1 MEVTHADEQAMQRI
15 ADWKSRG
22 AVLPGPE
29 VHVPFM
35 PYGRTSAEDARRS
48 GQAGVDFREAAV
60 LIGVEPHGRVV
71 LIERA
76 PGGGVHGG
84 QMALPGGSREPGESL
99 EDCALREWREELG
112 LEPFHQPTSD
122 IVALTEVHVVP
133 SRFIVRPHL
142 ATVTLGET
150 LDFDPV
156 EVGAI
161 HRIRLVDLMG
171 DSVLQSERVRVG
183 GRKGLTMVVPG
194 FFLPGV
200 PFIWGATAMMLSELR
215 SILLMQED

>member
-48 GQAGVDFREAAV
+48 WQAGVDFREAAV
-60 LIGVEPHGRVV
+60 LIGVEPDGRVV

-84 QMALPGGSREPGESL
+84 QMALPGGSRSR
-99 EDCALREWREELG
+99 ARVSK
-112 LEPFHQPTSD
+112 T
-122 IVALTEVHVVP
+122 VP
-133 SRFIVRPHL
+133 SGSGVRN
-142 ATVTLGET
+142 
-150 LDFDPV
+150 
-156 EVGAI
+156 
-161 HRIRLVDLMG
+161 
-171 DSVLQSERVRVG
+171 
-183 GRKGLTMVVPG
+183 
-194 FFLPGV
+194 
-200 PFIWGATAMMLSELR
+200 WGWSR
-215 SILLMQED
+215 SISPHRTSSP